1 MLAVTDNENKDN
13 QFVRKVIFDLEE
25 TNNTASKE
33 APVKKH
39 PKYLI
44 LDLLAA
50 NQVVQGLHFQELFL
64 FNIIVKC
71 EIGLSICNYKLIEN
85 KF

>member
-1 MLAVTDNENKDN
+1 MFFSVLADGRQRVKRRIDWNWKDH
-13 QFVRKVIFDLEE
+13 KCL
-25 TNNTASKE
+25 

-50 NQVVQGLHFQELFL
+50 NQVVQGLHFQESFL

>member
-1 MLAVTDNENKDN
+1 MLAGGRQRVKRRKDH
-13 QFVRKVIFDLEE
+13 KCL
-25 TNNTASKE
+25 

-50 NQVVQGLHFQELFL
+50 NHVVQGLHFQELFL
-64 FNIIVKC
+64 FDIIVNC
-71 EIGLSICNYKLIEN
+71 EIGVSICNYKLIGK

>member
-1 MLAVTDNENKDN
+1 MFFSVLAGGRQRVKRRIDWSWKDH
-13 QFVRKVIFDLEE
+13 KCL
-25 TNNTASKE
+25 

-50 NQVVQGLHFQELFL
+50 NQVVQGPHFQEFFL
-64 FNIIVKC
+64 FDIIV
-71 EIGLSICNYKLIEN
+71 NVKLVSLYVITN
-85 KF
+85 WLKTNSRK